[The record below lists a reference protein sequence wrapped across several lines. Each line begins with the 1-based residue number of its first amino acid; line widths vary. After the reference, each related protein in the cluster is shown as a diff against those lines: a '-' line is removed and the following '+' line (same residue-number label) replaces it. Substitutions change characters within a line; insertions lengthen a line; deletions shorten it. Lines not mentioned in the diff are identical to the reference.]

1 MTPITIKDSA
11 NVDCVFAII
20 RQPGGSLSGILL
32 TPVSGAGMNRT
43 AYPKVEVSS
52 RIVKGRAEPTVTVS
66 VPFGSTIT
74 GNFVPEG
81 QVTHVHGAKLPPN
94 APDKARMD
102 AEAFAR
108 NLLANAQVQAL
119 LQNGVVS

>member
-11 NVDCVFAII
+11 NVDCAFTII
-20 RQPGGSLSGILL
+20 RQPGGSLSGILQAPI
-32 TPVSGAGMNRT
+32 TGAGMNRT

-52 RIVKGRAEPTVTVS
+52 RIVKGRAEPTVTVT
-66 VPFGSTIT
+66 VPFGTAVT
-74 GNFVPEG
+74 GSFEPAG
-81 QVTHVHGAKLPPN
+81 QVTHVHSAKLPPN

-108 NLLANAQVQAL
+108 NVLGNAQVQAL